1 MKRREKCD
9 LEVLLV
15 PFVVETGLF
24 GWPRK
29 MPNVDMVKEIR
40 PGSLLTT
47 DHV

>member
-40 PGSLLTT
+40 PGSRLTT